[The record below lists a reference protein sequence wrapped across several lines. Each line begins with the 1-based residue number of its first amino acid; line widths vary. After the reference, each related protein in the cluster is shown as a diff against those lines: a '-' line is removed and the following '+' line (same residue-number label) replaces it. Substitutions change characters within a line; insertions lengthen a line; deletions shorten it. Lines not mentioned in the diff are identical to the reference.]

1 MGKLIAKTYGDAL
14 YELAMEEN
22 KIDLFS
28 QEVAALSAVMKENE
42 DLTKLI
48 NHPKVIKEEKIQV
61 MKNIFQGKISDE
73 LLGFVE
79 ISIQKDRFPEFQ
91 PILDYFIRSV
101 KEYKKIGTAYV
112 ATAVELS
119 KNQKKEVENRL
130 LETTSYVQMEMEYS
144 VDKSLIGGMVIRIG
158 DRVVDT
164 SIKNKLNELSKEL
177 YNIQLA

>member
-1 MGKLIAKTYGDAL
+1 M
-14 YELAMEEN
+14 
-22 KIDLFS
+22 
-28 QEVAALSAVMKENE
+28 
-42 DLTKLI
+42 
-48 NHPKVIKEEKIQV
+48 
-61 MKNIFQGKISDE
+61 
-73 LLGFVE
+73 
-79 ISIQKDRFPEFQ
+79 
-91 PILDYFIRSV
+91 
-101 KEYKKIGTAYV
+101 
-112 ATAVELS
+112 ELS

>member
-1 MGKLIAKTYGDAL
+1 M
-14 YELAMEEN
+14 
-22 KIDLFS
+22 
-28 QEVAALSAVMKENE
+28 
-42 DLTKLI
+42 
-48 NHPKVIKEEKIQV
+48 
-61 MKNIFQGKISDE
+61 
-73 LLGFVE
+73 
-79 ISIQKDRFPEFQ
+79 
-91 PILDYFIRSV
+91 DYFIRSV